1 MPFYFCLF
9 PIPRSQSVSSHD
21 ESLLDDMLTH
31 NHDDIRGLIS
41 ISEFV
46 NIPHIPDDFQI
57 DDISDT
63 IDSITYNCSI
73 PKLPCR
79 ITESLNGILVNAC
92 DTHMHVVVPK
102 TRDTEMKYFFK
113 DYKNYYYLPM
123 EHMAIHK
130 SMAAYVDDTGDGS
143 DASRAT
149 DIISQ
154 FHSRYS
160 GRRFLVSVG

>member
-1 MPFYFCLF
+1 M
-9 PIPRSQSVSSHD
+9 
-21 ESLLDDMLTH
+21 
-31 NHDDIRGLIS
+31 
-41 ISEFV
+41 
-46 NIPHIPDDFQI
+46 NIPYIPDDFQI

-130 SMAAYVDDTGDGS
+130 SMAAYVDDAHKEKATKDNAFTHTAILHLSGMASYWMTGARMKAIAIFTREHLSMRMCLRRNGMH
-143 DASRAT
+143 R
-149 DIISQ
+149 IISM
-154 FHSRYS
+154 
-160 GRRFLVSVG
+160 